1 MQRAILNST
10 WQSTRRLD
18 SSKPYAA
25 GCPRAKRPVYACADP
40 CQPRELGKED
50 EMIAV
55 GDARHCESLHEQLE
69 TRLQSAG
76 IDMRQSGL
84 RFLPEEA
91 QLKILEKSNKF
102 EKIKAEKC
110 GSVMWTE
117 VSELA
122 ELIRRGET
130 TWENLDLDDIDVRL
144 KWAGLFHRRKRT
156 PGKFMMRLKVP
167 NGELDADQLRVLGE
181 CIAGYGDAG
190 CGDITTRANIQLRGI
205 PLEDADLIIDKL
217 KSVGLSSFMS
227 GMDNIRNITGSPIA
241 GIDPHEVL
249 DSRPLVKGAFLCPQC
264 SLCGLLGCLHKL
276 GGILTHDLI
285 LLLQNLPRR
294 TERRDH
300 Q

>member
-1 MQRAILNST
+1 MQRAVLNST
-10 WQSTRRLD
+10 RQPTRRLD
-18 SSKPYAA
+18 SPKPCAV
-25 GCPRAKRPVYACADP
+25 GCPKAKRAVNVCAEP
-40 CQPRELGKED
+40 CQRNETEKGGEI
-50 EMIAV
+50 IAE
-55 GDARHCESLHEQLE
+55 GDARYSSSPNEKLEAHLQL
-69 TRLQSAG
+69 AG
-76 IDMRQSGL
+76 FDMRQSGL

-91 QLKILEKSNKF
+91 QLRILEKSNKF

-130 TWENLDLDDIDVRL
+130 SWDSLDLDDIDVRL

-167 NGELDADQLRVLGE
+167 NGELDADQLRVLGN
-181 CIAGYGDAG
+181 CIEAYGDAG

-205 PLEDADLIIDKL
+205 PLEDADLIIEKL

-249 DSRPLVKGAFLCPQC
+249 DSRPLVEGEVMQAVLAVWTACKNYMA
-264 SLCGLLGCLHKL
+264 
-276 GGILTHDLI
+276 
-285 LLLQNLPRR
+285 
-294 TERRDH
+294 
-300 Q
+300 